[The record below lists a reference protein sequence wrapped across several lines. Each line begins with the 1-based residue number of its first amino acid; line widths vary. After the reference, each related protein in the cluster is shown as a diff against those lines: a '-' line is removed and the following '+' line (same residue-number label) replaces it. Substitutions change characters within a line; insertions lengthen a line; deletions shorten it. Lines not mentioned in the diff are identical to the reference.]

1 MALALAQVAGGG
13 SWSDALLGGL
23 ALGRRVD
30 ANLHRALGYTLAI
43 HLPIAALGLVPLLWP
58 GPGLILLPVHIALL
72 HLVIDPA
79 CTVVFEAL
87 PGAPE
92 LMQQPPRPPS
102 APLFGPATWRRALSQ
117 GAVVML
123 AALALAFWP
132 NSPQDLRRSLV
143 FSLLLLT
150 SGSLVWLNGDRAS
163 RLSATGAALGVGL
176 WLALLTIPGL
186 MPLLSLAPL
195 QTPQVLTVVAGA
207 VITTLLAALVTRR
220 PA

>member
-1 MALALAQVAGGG
+1 LILLVFVAAIALLDGWQQHRSNMALAELARLSAPKADVRRAG
-13 SWSDALLGGL
+13 
-23 ALGRRVD
+23 
-30 ANLHRALGYTLAI
+30 
-43 HLPIAALGLVPLLWP
+43 
-58 GPGLILLPVHIALL
+58 IAL
-72 HLVIDPA
+72 
-79 CTVVFEAL
+79 
-87 PGAPE
+87 E
-92 LMQQPPRPPS
+92 LAADQLERGD
-102 APLFGPATWRRALSQ
+102 LLRLEQ
-117 GAVVML
+117 GDRVAADAR

-132 NSPQDLRRSLV
+132 TSPLELRRSLV

-163 RLSATGAALGVGL
+163 RLSAIGAALGVGL

-186 MPLLSLAPL
+186 MRLLSLAPL

>member
-1 MALALAQVAGGG
+1 MAL
-13 SWSDALLGGL
+13 
-23 ALGRRVD
+23 
-30 ANLHRALGYTLAI
+30 
-43 HLPIAALGLVPLLWP
+43 ALGLVPLLWP
-58 GPGLILLPVHIALL
+58 GPGLILLPVPIALL

-132 NSPQDLRRSLV
+132 NSPLELRRSLV

>member
-1 MALALAQVAGGG
+1 LISAPAGRRAQAKELAVLALLY
-13 SWSDALLGGL
+13 LLQ
-23 ALGRRVD
+23 
-30 ANLHRALGYTLAI
+30 
-43 HLPIAALGLVPLLWP
+43 
-58 GPGLILLPVHIALL
+58 
-72 HLVIDPA
+72 
-79 CTVVFEAL
+79 TVNAEML
-87 PGAPE
+87 
-92 LMQQPPRPPS
+92 
-102 APLFGPATWRRALSQ
+102 RRAAGRLDRQLTGTASGRIVADWALIQ
-117 GAVVML
+117 ADHVHPVAMLVCGVWL

-132 NSPQDLRRSLV
+132 HSDLALRRSLV

-150 SGSLVWLNGDRAS
+150 SGSLVWLNGDRSS
-163 RLSATGAALGVGL
+163 RLSAAGAALGVGL